1 MGILLK
7 HRVIYFCVKMVMKRI
22 FFVIFA
28 VLMFVS
34 CSDDEGSDFHYELLA
49 TEDAVVPEEFEFG
62 RIYDITVKYIVP
74 DDCYIA
80 SDILY
85 EYDQTARNIAVISMV
100 VDENDC
106 ESLELEQELIV
117 RVHALQSSPYIFR
130 FWQGE
135 DDNGDPIYLV
145 LEVPVVTHS
154 DESAHE
160 SKETHNKM

>member
-1 MGILLK
+1 MLNS
-7 HRVIYFCVKMVMKRI
+7 VMKRI

-49 TEDAVVPEEFEFG
+49 AKDASVPEEFELG
-62 RIYDITVKYIVP
+62 KIYDITVKYIVP

-85 EYDQTARNIAVISMV
+85 EYDQTARNIAVISLV
-100 VDENDC
+100 VEENSC
-106 ESLELEQELIV
+106 EPLELEQELNI
-117 RVHALQSSPYIFR
+117 RVHALQSSPYVFR

-145 LEVPVVTHS
+145 LEVPVVTPS

-160 SKETHNKM
+160 SEKTHIKM